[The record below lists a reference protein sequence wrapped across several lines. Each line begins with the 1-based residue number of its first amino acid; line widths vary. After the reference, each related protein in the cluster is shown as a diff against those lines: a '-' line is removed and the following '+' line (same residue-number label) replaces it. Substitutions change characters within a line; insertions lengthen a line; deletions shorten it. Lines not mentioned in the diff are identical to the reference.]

1 MTRIRKIL
9 RNFFW
14 PTATLSL
21 LGAMAWSQST
31 LPHRE
36 EFDEFHTGAKAAV
49 LAIPL
54 EFGNYVGKEV
64 ALPEPDLQLLRPN
77 VVRNISFHDMAPPGR
92 GGGRGGSWGGI
103 RADNP
108 PVTLTIVQCRRIE
121 DMIGHYP
128 PICYPAFG
136 DEEIGREERMWNVKG
151 QSVRGTEYRFSGMT
165 QDRQPYTRIVYN
177 FMVVPG
183 KGFVRDMDGLSKAN
197 NELSRRFY
205 GAAQFQIIFAAMPG
219 SELSK
224 QHRDTIFTQVIQQA
238 MPAITTLSTD
248 RTGKTSDIAIRA
260 VRQQMEDKT
269 VATSVD
275 E

>member
-1 MTRIRKIL
+1 M
-9 RNFFW
+9 
-14 PTATLSL
+14 
-21 LGAMAWSQST
+21 
-31 LPHRE
+31 
-36 EFDEFHTGAKAAV
+36 
-49 LAIPL
+49 AIPL

-77 VVRNISFHDMAPPGR
+77 VVRNISFRNMSPPGR
-92 GGGRGGSWGGI
+92 GSGGGGMW
-103 RADNP
+103 AEAP

-136 DEEIGREERMWNVKG
+136 DEEIGREERIWIIAG
-151 QSVRGTEYRFSGMT
+151 QSVRGTEYRFTGNT

-183 KGFVRDMDGLSKAN
+183 KGFVRDMDGLSKVN
-197 NELSRRFY
+197 NELARRFY
-205 GAAQFQIIFAAMPG
+205 GAAQFQIIFAATPG
-219 SELSK
+219 SELTK
-224 QHRDTIFTQVIQQA
+224 QQRDTIFTEVIQQA
-238 MPAITTLSTD
+238 MPAISTLSTD

-260 VRQQMEDKT
+260 VRRNMEDKT
-269 VATSVD
+269 ATTSVD